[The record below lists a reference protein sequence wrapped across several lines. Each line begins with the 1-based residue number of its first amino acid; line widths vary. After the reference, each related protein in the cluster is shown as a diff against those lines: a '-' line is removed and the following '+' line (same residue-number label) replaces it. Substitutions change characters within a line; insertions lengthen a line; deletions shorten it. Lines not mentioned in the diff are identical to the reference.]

1 MKFSQTTFVLHVTLI
16 IKNKSQREQALY
28 FGERSEPRKDV
39 AAPLACRT
47 GVYFSR
53 QPPIGELARRLRAV
67 PKKQFFW
74 VPSATEMPLAI
85 VLQITF

>member
-16 IKNKSQREQALY
+16 IKNKSQREHALY

-47 GVYFSR
+47 GVYFS
-53 QPPIGELARRLRAV
+53 Q
-67 PKKQFFW
+67 
-74 VPSATEMPLAI
+74 
-85 VLQITF
+85 